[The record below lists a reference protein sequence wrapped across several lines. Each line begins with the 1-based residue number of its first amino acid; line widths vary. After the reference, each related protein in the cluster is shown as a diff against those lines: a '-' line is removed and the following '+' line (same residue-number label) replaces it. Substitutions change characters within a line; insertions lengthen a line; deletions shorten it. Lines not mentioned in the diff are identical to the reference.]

1 MSRILRNGDH
11 YLVGVCVCVYLRQS
25 VSVTAIS
32 WGAVVQL
39 ISYAVLSFA
48 ASVLSHCHM
57 SGGCE
62 LHAGRYNRNA
72 CCCCSCYCCCCSHFY
87 SFVDCHFAHL
97 SRNFDLSATGNPQ
110 NKL

>member
-1 MSRILRNGDH
+1 M
-11 YLVGVCVCVYLRQS
+11 YVCVCTCDR
-25 VSVTAIS
+25 VSLSAIS

-39 ISYAVLSFA
+39 ILYAVLSFA

-57 SGGCE
+57 GGGWE
-62 LHAGRYNRNA
+62 LHAGRY
-72 CCCCSCYCCCCSHFY
+72 SHFY